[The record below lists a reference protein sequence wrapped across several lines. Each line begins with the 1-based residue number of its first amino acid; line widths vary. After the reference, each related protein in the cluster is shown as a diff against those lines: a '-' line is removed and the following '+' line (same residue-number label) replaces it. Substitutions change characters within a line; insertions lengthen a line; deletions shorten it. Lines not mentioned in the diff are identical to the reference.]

1 MTHSTSILPA
11 STHSNLN
18 FNQDS
23 KFVLHYFNYHGLGAT
38 IRALLCF
45 GEVLWENQIQPFPEW
60 METKPTTPFGCIPIL
75 KETVISTGEE
85 FAIPESQ
92 AIERYLGR
100 KFGLMGDTP
109 REQTLNDIFYAQA
122 TVLWVK
128 YTETVLFNFDDV
140 REKALGLFMH
150 RLASWVESCE
160 AHLKENGNTGHF
172 VDNKTTLADI
182 RTAALLDIMMALDT
196 DLVLSATASP
206 GLWKLKQT
214 IDTHPTY
221 AAWRRSPGFES
232 IDQLSEASIA
242 PMRIPLRMAKAHIFS

>member
-1 MTHSTSILPA
+1 MTYSTSILPA
-11 STHSNLN
+11 SAHGNLN

-75 KETVISTGEE
+75 KETLISTGEE

-128 YTETVLFNFDDV
+128 YTETVL
-140 REKALGLFMH
+140 
-150 RLASWVESCE
+150 
-160 AHLKENGNTGHF
+160 
-172 VDNKTTLADI
+172 
-182 RTAALLDIMMALDT
+182 
-196 DLVLSATASP
+196 
-206 GLWKLKQT
+206 
-214 IDTHPTY
+214 
-221 AAWRRSPGFES
+221 
-232 IDQLSEASIA
+232 
-242 PMRIPLRMAKAHIFS
+242 